1 MHFWNQQFNWG
12 SLAVSENPMSGNHV
26 EGNKIVI
33 QGGSILTASSYS
45 ELLTYHS
52 YLKVEMIYQVSC
64 TFT

>member
-1 MHFWNQQFNWG
+1 
-12 SLAVSENPMSGNHV
+12 MSGNHV